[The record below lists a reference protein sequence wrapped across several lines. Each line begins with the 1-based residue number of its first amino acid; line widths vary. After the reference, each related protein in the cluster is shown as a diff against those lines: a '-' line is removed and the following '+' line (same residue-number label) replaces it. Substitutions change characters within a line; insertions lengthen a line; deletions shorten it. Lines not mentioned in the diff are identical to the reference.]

1 MQIDFKPFRDFI
13 HNYTTENTRNR
24 FKDSEIKHIE
34 VKVDRVEAIVKGS
47 GLYSVKVDYTLAK
60 VIRASC
66 TCAYDYGGYCKHIVH
81 VLVKADEILHEEG
94 KGSTAETGIPA
105 DYLRKEG
112 NTFILAEKSLLNLSK
127 QSYVFAGQRGNRPAD
142 MEVILSEF
150 GIGNLGMR
158 IGEGAYYQRAEYVV
172 QILQT
177 DDHIKLHCECES
189 KTLCRHLQFALSTI
203 LDNFHFQLSFN
214 TEERHRLLA
223 RTAAEKGWGNITHP
237 DEFFSITMRNNRLY
251 VQPKVKLLPYTEK
264 DKVQLRQKLLPDFQ
278 LPREVHTRD
287 FVVIREAYH
296 SGDAG
301 FLLMEAPLSKSG
313 GIKSPIE
320 KADIHERLRNAQNR
334 EETLFY
340 LALLS
345 DHTQKAN
352 IETCRDLI
360 RNPLNLDFY
369 SFQPGGFSEK
379 ITASKLTALEMQ
391 AGSPEIKI
399 MVKESGEFYVLTCEV
414 NLDSHRTTSRYI
426 RLQGPLLQHK
436 NRMACPNNEA
446 ELKVLHFFEEN
457 GHEVYLHR
465 NQFASFREEFLAPLE
480 NAVTV
485 HYSFIKP
492 APKAMIK
499 KESLDVISRH
509 YIYLS
514 EVGEFILI
522 TPALSYG
529 DVEVAVLSRKT
540 PYATAPDGTLFA
552 IERKEDEE
560 HRFIRNIQ
568 ARHPDFAQVPQ
579 TEFFYLHRRKFL
591 DEDWFIQAFEAW
603 RAEKYT
609 ILGFGALK
617 NNRFNE
623 HPMQVRSTVNSGID
637 WFDIT
642 ADVSFGKQKVTLRQ
656 IQKSILNKT
665 RFVELGDGTQ
675 GILPQEWIERFSH
688 YFRSGEIKD
697 NSIHTHKSNFQLI
710 DHLFE
715 EEVMSAEVK
724 QEVRRYKE
732 KLADFQSISD
742 VKVPKKLKAKLRD
755 YQKEGLKWLN
765 FLDEFGFGGCLADD
779 MGLGKTIQVIAYFLV
794 QHEKGNR
801 KTNLVVVPTSLLF
814 NWQRE
819 LDKFAPH
826 LNYAVHYGL
835 QRKKEE
841 FNRYDVVITTYGTL
855 LSDIAVLKKADFN
868 VIVLDESQAI
878 KNPDSKRYKAV
889 RLLNGRQRLVLTGTP
904 VENNTFDLYAQLSFA
919 LPGLLGNAK
928 HFADSYSNPI
938 DKFQDAK
945 RARELQQKIH
955 PFVLRRTKT
964 QVAKELPEKTEM
976 VVYCEMGTEQKR
988 VYDTYKLEF
997 QKYLSGLDASELHSA
1012 TMHILQGLTKL
1023 RQICN
1028 SPVLLADAEFYG
1040 DHSAKLDEL
1049 MQQVEKLKDHHK
1061 ILVFSQFT
1069 GMLDLVKRRL
1079 EDENVGYA
1087 YLSGKTKNREEQ
1099 VALFQENEDVRVFLI
1114 SLKAGGTGLNLTRA
1128 EYVFLIDPWWNPAVE
1143 NQAID
1148 RAYRIG
1154 QQNKV
1159 VAVRF
1164 ITPGTIEE
1172 KIMDL
1177 QERKRQLADD
1187 LIRTDIHVL
1196 KNLKKEDLIGLL

>member
-1 MQIDFKPFRDFI
+1 MHIDFKPFRDFI
-13 HNYTTENTRNR
+13 NYYTTENTRQR
-24 FKDSEIKHIE
+24 HKDSEIKQIE
-34 VKVDRVEAIVKGS
+34 VKVDRVEAIVKGTS
-47 GLYSVKVDYTLAK
+47 LYSVKIDYTLEK
-60 VIRASC
+60 VTRASC

-94 KGSTAETGIPA
+94 RGSITETDIPV

-127 QSYVFAGQRGNRPAD
+127 QSYAFTGQRGNRLAN
-142 MEVILSEF
+142 MEVLMSEF
-150 GIGNLGMR
+150 GIGHLGML
-158 IGEGAYYQRAEYVV
+158 IGEGSYSQRAEYVV

-177 DDHIKLHCECES
+177 EDHIKLNCECES
-189 KTLCRHLQFALSTI
+189 QTLCRHLQFALSTI
-203 LDNFHFQLSFN
+203 LENYHYQLPFN
-214 TEERHRLLA
+214 TEERHRFLA
-223 RTAAEKGWGNITHP
+223 RTAAEKGWGNIAEP

-264 DKVQLRQKLLPDFQ
+264 DKIKLRQNLLPDFQ

-287 FVVIREAYH
+287 FVVIQEAYYG
-296 SGDAG
+296 GDAG

-313 GIKSPIE
+313 SIKSPIE
-320 KADIHERLRNAQNR
+320 KADVHERLRNAQNR

-345 DHTQKAN
+345 GHTHKAN
-352 IETCRDLI
+352 IEACRDLI
-360 RNPLNLDFY
+360 RNPSNLDFY

-379 ITASKLTALEMQ
+379 ITAPKLTPLEILQ
-391 AGSPEIKI
+391 GSPEIKI
-399 MVKESGEFYVLTCEV
+399 VVKESGEFYVLTCEV
-414 NLDSHRTTSRYI
+414 NLDSHRTTSRHI
-426 RLQGPLLQHK
+426 RLQGPLLHYK
-436 NRMACPNNEA
+436 NRVACPNNEA
-446 ELKVLHFFEEN
+446 EVKVLHFFEE
-457 GHEVYLHR
+457 HEHQIYLHR
-465 NQFASFREEFLAPLE
+465 EKLPSFREEFLDPLA
-480 NAVTV
+480 NAVNV

-499 KESLDVISRH
+499 RESLDVISRH

-514 EVGEFILI
+514 EVGDFILI

-529 DVEVAVLSRKT
+529 DVEVPVLSRKT
-540 PYATAPDGTLFA
+540 PYAAAPDGTLFA
-552 IERKEDEE
+552 IERNEDAE

-568 ARHPDFAQVPQ
+568 ARHPDFAQIPQ
-579 TEFFYLHRRKFL
+579 SEFFYLHKKKFL
-591 DEDWFIQAFEAW
+591 DENWFIHAFDAW
-603 RAEKYT
+603 RAESYT
-609 ILGFGALK
+609 ILGFSALK
-617 NNRFNE
+617 NNRYNE
-623 HPMQVRSTVNSGID
+623 HPMKVRTSVQSGID
-637 WFDIT
+637 WFDIST
-642 ADVSFGKQKVTLRQ
+642 DISFGKQKVTLRQ

-665 RFVELGDGTQ
+665 RFVELADGTQ
-675 GILPQEWIERFSH
+675 GILPTEWIERFAH

-697 NSIHTHKSNFQLI
+697 NTIRTHKSNFQLI
-710 DHLFE
+710 DELFE
-715 EEVMSAEVK
+715 KEVLSKEVSLEVK
-724 QEVRRYKE
+724 KYKE
-732 KLADFQSISD
+732 KLAGFQSIRH
-742 VKVPKKLKAKLRD
+742 VKVPKKLQAKLRD
-755 YQKEGLKWLN
+755 YQKEGLNWLN

-779 MGLGKTIQVIAYFLV
+779 MGLGKTVQVIAYFLA
-794 QHEKGNR
+794 QHEKGNLQ
-801 KTNLVVVPTSLLF
+801 TNLVVVPTSLLF

-826 LNYAVHYGL
+826 LRYTVQYGI
-835 QRKKEE
+835 QRKAVDMDC
-841 FNRYDVVITTYGTL
+841 DVVLTTYGTL
-855 LSDIAVLKKADFN
+855 LSDIDMLKKQVFN
-868 VIVLDESQAI
+868 VVVLDESQAI

-889 RLLNGRQRLVLTGTP
+889 RLLHARQRLVLTGTP

-928 HFADSYSNPI
+928 HFADNYSTPI

-988 VYDTYKLEF
+988 VYDTYKTEF
-997 QKYLSGLDASELHSA
+997 QKYLLGLDDQELHSSS
-1012 TMHILQGLTKL
+1012 MHILQGLIKM

-1028 SPVLLADAEFYG
+1028 SPTLLGDDEYYG
-1040 DHSAKLDEL
+1040 DQSAKLEEL
-1049 MQQVEKLKDHHK
+1049 MQQVEKLKDRHK

-1069 GMLDLVKRRL
+1069 GMLDLVKSRL
-1079 EDENVGYA
+1079 VKENIGYA
-1087 YLSGKTKNREEQ
+1087 YLSGKTRNREEQ
-1099 VALFQENEDVRVFLI
+1099 VALFQEDENVRVFLI

-1187 LIRTDIHVL
+1187 LIRTDTNML
-1196 KNLKKEDLIGLL
+1196 KQLKKEDLMSLL